1 MKGFFPTDSSHSWA
15 HYSSSD
21 ATIDTR
27 HLRICSGA
35 ITERRR
41 IPMSTSTERSIASH
55 LKRSHL
61 TSQLGDSLNKE
72 VVLAGWVHDVRVLGG
87 ISFLLLRD
95 MSGVVQVTA
104 PKTKA
109 PAEVLKEIAGLH
121 QEDVLF
127 VRGTVV
133 SSKIAKRGI
142 EVIPSELEVVS
153 RAETPL
159 PLDPRGVQN
168 TLLET
173 RLNWRV
179 LDFRSEES
187 NAIFKIQSKI
197 LQSFRE
203 FLLGRRYVEIQPP
216 VIIASAS
223 EGGAEL
229 FSLKYFEKDAYLA
242 QSPQLYKQMCAIS
255 FEKVFTVLPIFRAEK
270 FEQPTHLN
278 EVRQMDIEE
287 SFATDADVM
296 KVLEEFMAHCVKVV
310 QDACAEELKR
320 LGHELEPLSLP
331 LKRIQYSEA
340 VNMLRKSGEEIDH
353 GMDFSKTQEKKL
365 TGLVGKKAFFMVDW
379 PLELKAF
386 YAMPNSDGKTAR
398 AFDLIYD
405 GLEVSSG
412 TQRIH
417 LPSLLVDRLK
427 AKGLNP
433 DNFKSYVDAF
443 RYGAPYH
450 AGWSIGLE
458 RLTMKMT
465 GRENIREATMFPRDR
480 NRLTP

>member
-1 MKGFFPTDSSHSWA
+1 M
-15 HYSSSD
+15 
-21 ATIDTR
+21 
-27 HLRICSGA
+27 
-35 ITERRR
+35 
-41 IPMSTSTERSIASH
+41 
-55 LKRSHL
+55 
-61 TSQLGDSLNKE
+61 
-72 VVLAGWVHDVRVLGG
+72 AGWVHDVRVLGG

-95 MSGVVQVTA
+95 MTGIVQVTA
-104 PKTKA
+104 PKSKA
-109 PAEVLKEIAGLH
+109 PPEVLKEVASLH
-121 QEDVLF
+121 QEDVVY

-133 SSKIAKRGI
+133 ASKIAKRGI
-142 EVIPSELEVVS
+142 EVIPAEIEVVS

-187 NAIFKIQSKI
+187 NAIFKVQSRI

-203 FLLGRRYVEIQPP
+203 FFSQRHYVEIQPP

-278 EVRQMDIEE
+278 EIRQMDTEE

-296 KVLEEFMAHCVKVV
+296 KVLEEFLAYCVKMVR
-310 QDACAEELKR
+310 DHCGEELKR
-320 LGHELEPLSLP
+320 LSQELEPIDLP
-331 LKRIQYSEA
+331 LKRIKYAEA
-340 VNMLRKSGEEIDH
+340 VEMLRKSGEEIEY

-365 TGLVGKKAFFMVDW
+365 AGLVGKRAFFMVDW
-379 PLELKAF
+379 PMELKAF
-386 YAMPNSDGKTAR
+386 YAMPNADGKTCR

-405 GLEVSSG
+405 GIEISSG

-417 LPSLLVDRLK
+417 IPDLLIERLR

-433 DNFKSYVDAF
+433 ENFKAYVDAF
-443 RYGAPYH
+443 RYGAPFH

>member
-1 MKGFFPTDSSHSWA
+1 
-15 HYSSSD
+15 
-21 ATIDTR
+21 
-27 HLRICSGA
+27 
-35 ITERRR
+35 
-41 IPMSTSTERSIASH
+41 MSTPAEPTLSAH
-55 LKRSHL
+55 LKRTHL
-61 TSQLGDSLNKE
+61 TSQLGESLNKE
-72 VVLAGWVHDVRVLGG
+72 VVLAGWVHEVRVLGG

-95 MSGVVQVTA
+95 MSGIVQVTA
-104 PKTKA
+104 PKAKA
-109 PAEVLKEIAGLH
+109 PAEVLKEIASLH

-127 VRGTVV
+127 VRGMVV
-133 SSKIAKRGI
+133 ASKIAKRGI

-197 LQSFRE
+197 LESFGE
-203 FLLGRRYVEIQPP
+203 FFIERLYVEIQPP

-229 FSLKYFEKDAYLA
+229 FSLKYFEKEAYLA

-255 FEKVFTVLPIFRAEK
+255 FEKVFTVVPIFRAEK

-296 KVLEEFMAHCVKVV
+296 KVLEEFMAHCVKAVRESS
-310 QDACAEELKR
+310 AEELKR
-320 LGHELEPLSLP
+320 LGQDLDPLSLP

-340 VNMLRKSGEEIDH
+340 GKMFRERGEGIEDGVGFLESQEREISGILW
-353 GMDFSKTQEKKL
+353 EK
-365 TGLVGKKAFFMVDW
+365 GFF
-379 PLELKAF
+379 
-386 YAMPNSDGKTAR
+386 
-398 AFDLIYD
+398 I
-405 GLEVSSG
+405 
-412 TQRIH
+412 
-417 LPSLLVDRLK
+417 
-427 AKGLNP
+427 
-433 DNFKSYVDAF
+433 
-443 RYGAPYH
+443 
-450 AGWSIGLE
+450 
-458 RLTMKMT
+458 
-465 GRENIREATMFPRDR
+465 
-480 NRLTP
+480 

>member
-1 MKGFFPTDSSHSWA
+1 
-15 HYSSSD
+15 
-21 ATIDTR
+21 
-27 HLRICSGA
+27 
-35 ITERRR
+35 
-41 IPMSTSTERSIASH
+41 MSTVAEPGLSSR
-55 LKRSHL
+55 LKRTHL

-142 EVIPSELEVVS
+142 EVIPSMIEVVS

-203 FLLGRRYVEIQPP
+203 FFSQRHYVEIQPP

-229 FSLKYFEKDAYLA
+229 FSLKYFEKEAYLA

-255 FEKVFTVLPIFRAEK
+255 FEKVFCVLPVFRAEK

-296 KVLEEFMAHCVKVV
+296 KVLEEYLAYSVKIVR
-310 QDACAEELKR
+310 DECGELLKL
-320 LGHELEPLSLP
+320 LGQELDPVSLP
-331 LKRIQYSEA
+331 LERIAYSKA
-340 VNMLRKSGEEIDH
+340 VEMLRKNGEEIEH

-379 PLELKAF
+379 PMELKAF
-386 YAMPNSDGKTAR
+386 YAMPNTDGKTCR

-405 GLEVSSG
+405 GIEVSSG

-417 LPSLLVDRLK
+417 IPSLLIERLK
-427 AKGLNP
+427 SKGLNP
-433 DNFKSYVDAF
+433 DNFRSYVDAF

-480 NRLTP
+480 TRLTP

>member
-1 MKGFFPTDSSHSWA
+1 MMP
-15 HYSSSD
+15 
-21 ATIDTR
+21 R
-27 HLRICSGA
+27 PL
-35 ITERRR
+35 
-41 IPMSTSTERSIASH
+41 MSIATNPSPSSR
-55 LKRSHL
+55 LKRTHL

-87 ISFLLLRD
+87 IAFLLLRD
-95 MSGVVQVTA
+95 MSGIVQVTA
-104 PKTKA
+104 PKAKA
-109 PAEVLKEIAGLH
+109 PAEVLKEVAGLH

-127 VRGTVV
+127 VRGMVV
-133 SSKIAKRGI
+133 ASKIAKRGI

-203 FLLGRRYVEIQPP
+203 FFLERRYVEIQPP

-229 FSLKYFEKDAYLA
+229 FSLKYLEKEAYLA

-270 FEQPTHLN
+270 FEQATHLN

-310 QDACAEELKR
+310 RQSSAEELKR
-320 LGHELEPLSLP
+320 LGQELEPLSLP
-331 LKRIQYSEA
+331 LRRIQ
-340 VNMLRKSGEEIDH
+340 
-353 GMDFSKTQEKKL
+353 
-365 TGLVGKKAFFMVDW
+365 
-379 PLELKAF
+379 
-386 YAMPNSDGKTAR
+386 
-398 AFDLIYD
+398 
-405 GLEVSSG
+405 
-412 TQRIH
+412 
-417 LPSLLVDRLK
+417 
-427 AKGLNP
+427 
-433 DNFKSYVDAF
+433 
-443 RYGAPYH
+443 
-450 AGWSIGLE
+450 
-458 RLTMKMT
+458 
-465 GRENIREATMFPRDR
+465 
-480 NRLTP
+480 

>member
-1 MKGFFPTDSSHSWA
+1 
-15 HYSSSD
+15 
-21 ATIDTR
+21 
-27 HLRICSGA
+27 
-35 ITERRR
+35 
-41 IPMSTSTERSIASH
+41 MSTATEPSLSSR
-55 LKRSHL
+55 LKRTHL
-61 TSQLGDSLNKE
+61 TSQLGESLNKE
-72 VVLAGWVHDVRVLGG
+72 VVLAGWVYDVRVLGG

-95 MSGVVQVTA
+95 MGGIVQVTA
-104 PKTKA
+104 PKSKA

-153 RAETPL
+153 RAESPL

-197 LQSFRE
+197 LESFRGF
-203 FLLGRRYVEIQPP
+203 FLEQRYVEIQPP

-229 FSLKYFEKDAYLA
+229 FSLKYFEKEAYLA

-255 FEKVFTVLPIFRAEK
+255 FEKVFTVIPIFRAEK

-287 SFATDADVM
+287 AFATDEDVM
-296 KVLEEFMAHCVKVV
+296 KVLEEYLAFCLKTVRET
-310 QDACAEELKR
+310 CSEELER
-320 LGHELEPLSLP
+320 LGQKLEPLKHP
-331 LKRIQYSEA
+331 LKRVHYAEA
-340 VNMLRKSGEEIDH
+340 ISLLRKSGEDIQH

-365 TGLVGKKAFFMVDW
+365 VGLVKERAFFIIDW
-379 PLELKAF
+379 PSELKAF
-386 YAMPNSDGKTAR
+386 YAMPKEDGKTSR

-417 LPSLLVDRLK
+417 MPDLLVSQLRV
-427 AKGLNP
+427 KGLNP
-433 DNFKSYVDAF
+433 ENFKFYVDAF

-450 AGWSIGLE
+450 SGWSIGLE
-458 RLTMKMT
+458 RLTMKLT

-480 NRLTP
+480 NRITP

>member
-1 MKGFFPTDSSHSWA
+1 MH
-15 HYSSSD
+15 
-21 ATIDTR
+21 
-27 HLRICSGA
+27 
-35 ITERRR
+35 
-41 IPMSTSTERSIASH
+41 TSP
-55 LKRSHL
+55 LKRTHL
-61 TSQLGDSLNKE
+61 TFQLTDQVNKE
-72 VVLAGWVHDVRVLGG
+72 VVLTGWVHDVRVLGG
-87 ISFLLLRD
+87 IAFLLLRD
-95 MSGVVQVTA
+95 QSGIVQVTA
-104 PKTKA
+104 PKSKA
-109 PAEVLKEIAGLH
+109 PADVLKEMGTIH
-121 QEDVLF
+121 QEDVVA
-127 VRGTVV
+127 VRGKVV
-133 SSKIAKRGI
+133 QSKIAKKGI
-142 EVIPSELEVVS
+142 EVIPEELEVLTRS
-153 RAETPL
+153 ETPL

-173 RLNWRV
+173 RLNWRF

-187 NAIFKIQSKI
+187 RSIFRIQSKI
-197 LQSFRE
+197 LESFRE
-203 FLLGRRYVEIQPP
+203 YFTDRGYVEIQPP

-229 FSLKYFEKDAYLA
+229 FSLKYFEKEAYLA
-242 QSPQLYKQMCAIS
+242 QSPQMYKQMCAIS

-310 QDACAEELKR
+310 RQSSAEELKR
-320 LGHELEPLSLP
+320 LGQELEPLSLP
-331 LKRIQYSEA
+331 LRRIQYPEA
-340 VNMLRKSGEEIDH
+340 VNILRKSGEEIEQ
-353 GMDFSKTQEKKL
+353 GMDFSKTQERKL
-365 TGLVGKKAFFMVDW
+365 AGLVGENAFFMVDW

-386 YAMPNSDGKTAR
+386 YAMPNPDGKTCR
-398 AFDLIYD
+398 AFDLIYN

-417 LPSLLVDRLK
+417 VPNLLISRLR

-458 RLTMKMT
+458 RLTMKIT
-465 GRENIREATMFPRDR
+465 GRDNIREATMFPRDR
-480 NRLTP
+480 NRITP

>member
-1 MKGFFPTDSSHSWA
+1 
-15 HYSSSD
+15 
-21 ATIDTR
+21 
-27 HLRICSGA
+27 
-35 ITERRR
+35 
-41 IPMSTSTERSIASH
+41 MSTPAEPSLASR
-55 LKRSHL
+55 LKRTHL
-61 TSQLGDSLNKE
+61 TSQLGESLNKE
-72 VVLAGWVHDVRVLGG
+72 VILAGWVHDVRVLGG

-95 MSGVVQVTA
+95 RSGIVQVTA
-104 PKTKA
+104 SKAKA

-142 EVIPSELEVVS
+142 EVIPSEIEVVS

-203 FLLGRRYVEIQPP
+203 FFLERRYVEIQPP

-229 FSLKYFEKDAYLA
+229 FSLKYFEKEAYLA

-255 FEKVFTVLPIFRAEK
+255 FEKVFAVLPVFRAEK

-278 EVRQMDIEE
+278 EVRQMDIEQ
-287 SFATDADVM
+287 SFATDQEAM
-296 KVLEEFMAHCVKVV
+296 ATLEEFLAKCVESVRSSCG
-310 QDACAEELKR
+310 AELKR
-320 LGHELEPLSLP
+320 LGRKLEPVRLP
-331 LKRIQYSEA
+331 LKRVKY
-340 VNMLRKSGEEIDH
+340 
-353 GMDFSKTQEKKL
+353 
-365 TGLVGKKAFFMVDW
+365 
-379 PLELKAF
+379 
-386 YAMPNSDGKTAR
+386 
-398 AFDLIYD
+398 
-405 GLEVSSG
+405 
-412 TQRIH
+412 
-417 LPSLLVDRLK
+417 
-427 AKGLNP
+427 
-433 DNFKSYVDAF
+433 
-443 RYGAPYH
+443 
-450 AGWSIGLE
+450 
-458 RLTMKMT
+458 
-465 GRENIREATMFPRDR
+465 
-480 NRLTP
+480 

>member
-1 MKGFFPTDSSHSWA
+1 MSAVIEPGLSS
-15 HYSSSD
+15 
-21 ATIDTR
+21 R
-27 HLRICSGA
+27 
-35 ITERRR
+35 
-41 IPMSTSTERSIASH
+41 
-55 LKRSHL
+55 LKRTHL
-61 TSQLGDSLNKE
+61 TSQLNEQLNKE

-95 MSGVVQVTA
+95 MDGIVQVTA
-104 PKTKA
+104 PKAKA

-127 VRGTVV
+127 VRGMVV
-133 SSKIAKRGI
+133 ASKIAKRGI
-142 EVIPSELEVVS
+142 EVIPSMIEVVS

-168 TLLET
+168 TLLDT

-187 NAIFKIQSKI
+187 NAIFKIQSRI

-203 FLLGRRYVEIQPP
+203 FLSQRHYVEIQPP

-229 FSLKYFEKDAYLA
+229 FSLKYFEKEAYLA

-255 FEKVFTVLPIFRAEK
+255 FEKVYTVLPIFRAEK

-287 SFATDADVM
+287 SFATDRDVM
-296 KVLEEFMAHCVKVV
+296 KVLEEFLAYCVKSVR
-310 QDACAEELKR
+310 DECGDLLKR
-320 LGHELEPLSLP
+320 LGQVLEPVNLP
-331 LKRIQYSEA
+331 LKRIAYSEA
-340 VNMLRKSGEEIDH
+340 VEMLRKSGEEIDY
-353 GMDFSKTQEKKL
+353 GMDFSKTQERKL
-365 TGLVGKKAFFMVDW
+365 AGLVGEKAFFMVDW
-379 PLELKAF
+379 PMELKAF
-386 YAMPNSDGKTAR
+386 YAMPNVDGKTCR
-398 AFDLIYD
+398 AFDLIYN
-405 GLEVSSG
+405 GLEISSG

-417 LPSLLVDRLK
+417 IPSLLIERLK

-433 DNFKSYVDAF
+433 DNFRSYVDAF

>member
-1 MKGFFPTDSSHSWA
+1 
-15 HYSSSD
+15 
-21 ATIDTR
+21 
-27 HLRICSGA
+27 
-35 ITERRR
+35 
-41 IPMSTSTERSIASH
+41 MSTPAEPSLSSH
-55 LKRSHL
+55 LKRTHL
-61 TSQLGDSLNKE
+61 TSQLGESLNKE

-95 MSGVVQVTA
+95 MSGIVQVTA
-104 PKTKA
+104 PKAKA

-127 VRGTVV
+127 VRGMVV

-187 NAIFKIQSKI
+187 QAIFRIQSRI

-203 FLLGRRYVEIQPP
+203 FFLSRDYVEVQPP

-255 FEKVFTVLPIFRAEK
+255 FEKVFAVMPIFRAEK

-278 EVRQMDIEE
+278 EVRQMDIEQA
-287 SFATDADVM
+287 FATDIEVM
-296 KVLEEFMAHCVKVV
+296 SILEEYLAYCVETVSTS
-310 QDACAEELKR
+310 CREELGK
-320 LGHELEPLSLP
+320 LGQELEPIRLP
-331 LKRIQYSEA
+331 LKRVRYSEA
-340 VNMLRKSGEEIDH
+340 IEMLRKTGEEIGM

-365 TGLVGKKAFFMVDW
+365 ARLIGD
-379 PLELKAF
+379 
-386 YAMPNSDGKTAR
+386 R
-398 AFDLIYD
+398 AFL
-405 GLEVSSG
+405 
-412 TQRIH
+412 
-417 LPSLLVDRLK
+417 
-427 AKGLNP
+427 
-433 DNFKSYVDAF
+433 
-443 RYGAPYH
+443 
-450 AGWSIGLE
+450 
-458 RLTMKMT
+458 
-465 GRENIREATMFPRDR
+465 
-480 NRLTP
+480 

>member
-1 MKGFFPTDSSHSWA
+1 MSGIGRKRSPKRTSILFGPKLNTLSNGESSHM
-15 HYSSSD
+15 
-21 ATIDTR
+21 
-27 HLRICSGA
+27 
-35 ITERRR
+35 
-41 IPMSTSTERSIASH
+41 PH
-55 LKRSHL
+55 LKRTTL
-61 TSQLGDSLNKE
+61 TSQLKEHMDKE

-87 ISFLLLRD
+87 ISFILLRD
-95 MSGVVQVTA
+95 MAGIVQVTA
-104 PKTKA
+104 PKAK
-109 PAEVLKEIAGLH
+109 VSLDIVKEISTLH
-121 QEDVLF
+121 QEDVIL
-127 VRGTVV
+127 VKGKVI
-133 SSKIAKRGI
+133 SSKIAKKGI
-142 EVIPSELEVVS
+142 EVIPEQLEVVN

-168 TLLET
+168 TLLDT
-173 RLNWRV
+173 RLNWRF

-187 NAIFKIQSKI
+187 NAIFKIQSRI
-197 LQSFRE
+197 LQPFRE
-203 FLLGRRYVEIQPP
+203 FFTNRHYVEIQPP

-287 SFATDADVM
+287 SFATDVDVM
-296 KVLEEFMAHCVKVV
+296 KVLEEFMAHCVKTVRE
-310 QDACAEELKR
+310 DCGEELKR
-320 LGHELEPLSLP
+320 LGQDLETLNLP

-340 VNMLRKSGEEIDH
+340 VDMLRKSGEEIEY
-353 GMDFSKTQEKKL
+353 GMDFSKTQERKL
-365 TGLVGKKAFFMVDW
+365 AGLVEKKAFFMVDW
-379 PLELKAF
+379 PMELKAF
-386 YAMPNSDGKTAR
+386 YAMPNPDGKTCR

-417 LPSLLVDRLK
+417 LPNLLINRLK

-458 RLTMKMT
+458 RLTMKIT
-465 GRENIREATMFPRDR
+465 GRDNIREATMFPRDR
-480 NRLTP
+480 NRITP

>member
-1 MKGFFPTDSSHSWA
+1 
-15 HYSSSD
+15 
-21 ATIDTR
+21 
-27 HLRICSGA
+27 
-35 ITERRR
+35 
-41 IPMSTSTERSIASH
+41 MSNPAEPSLSAR
-55 LKRSHL
+55 LKRTHL
-61 TSQLGDSLNKE
+61 TSQLGESLNKE

-95 MSGVVQVTA
+95 MSGIVQVTA
-104 PKTKA
+104 PKAKA
-109 PAEVLKEIAGLH
+109 PAEVLKEIEGLH

-133 SSKIAKRGI
+133 ASKIAKRGI

-203 FLLGRRYVEIQPP
+203 FFLLRHYVEIQPP

-229 FSLKYFEKDAYLA
+229 FSLKYFE
-242 QSPQLYKQMCAIS
+242 
-255 FEKVFTVLPIFRAEK
+255 
-270 FEQPTHLN
+270 
-278 EVRQMDIEE
+278 
-287 SFATDADVM
+287 
-296 KVLEEFMAHCVKVV
+296 
-310 QDACAEELKR
+310 
-320 LGHELEPLSLP
+320 LEPLSLP
-331 LKRIQYSEA
+331 LRRIQYSEA
-340 VNMLRKSGEEIDH
+340 VNILRKSGEEIEQ
-353 GMDFSKTQEKKL
+353 GMDFSKTQERKL
-365 TGLVGKKAFFMVDW
+365 AGLVGENAFFMVNW

-386 YAMPNSDGKTAR
+386 YAMPNPDGQTCR
-398 AFDLIYD
+398 AFDMIYN

-417 LPSLLVDRLK
+417 VPSLLISRLK

-458 RLTMKMT
+458 RLTMKIT

-480 NRLTP
+480 NRITP

>member
-1 MKGFFPTDSSHSWA
+1 
-15 HYSSSD
+15 
-21 ATIDTR
+21 
-27 HLRICSGA
+27 
-35 ITERRR
+35 
-41 IPMSTSTERSIASH
+41 MSTAAEPGLSSH
-55 LKRSHL
+55 LKRTHL
-61 TSQLGDSLNKE
+61 TSQLGESLNKK

-95 MSGVVQVTA
+95 MGGIVQVTA
-104 PKTKA
+104 PKAKA

-133 SSKIAKRGI
+133 ASKIAKRGI

-197 LQSFRE
+197 LESFRG
-203 FLLGRRYVEIQPP
+203 FFLGRHYVEIQPP

-229 FSLKYFEKDAYLA
+229 FSLKYFEKEAYLA

-296 KVLEEFMAHCVKVV
+296 NVLEEYMAHCVKTVRET
-310 QDACAEELKR
+310 CGEELKR
-320 LGHELEPLSLP
+320 LGQELEPLTLP

-340 VNMLRKSGEEIDH
+340 VNMLRRSGEEIDY
-353 GMDFSKTQEKKL
+353 GMDFSKTQERKL
-365 TGLVGKKAFFMVDW
+365 AGLVGEKAFFMVDW

-386 YAMPNSDGKTAR
+386 YAMPNADGKTCR
-398 AFDLIYD
+398 AFDLIYG

-417 LPSLLVDRLK
+417 LPNLLISRLK
-427 AKGLNP
+427 AKGLTP
-433 DNFKSYVDAF
+433 ENFRSYVDAF
-443 RYGAPYH
+443 RYGAPFH

-458 RLTMKMT
+458 RLTMKIT
-465 GRENIREATMFPRDR
+465 ERENIREATMFPRDR
-480 NRLTP
+480 NRITP